1 MKEEF
6 FGALPDGRY
15 IYRYTLSSPDITLSV
30 ISFGAAIQSLSAFGV
45 EIVGGF
51 PDVSGYLSDDSHQGG
66 TIGRVANRIGG
77 AEFQMDGRVFR
88 LTKNDGDNCLHGG
101 SGFDRRVWRL
111 TDSGEDFVTLGYTS
125 PDGEEGFPGELE
137 VKVTFRLDKRA
148 VVISYEARPT
158 EKTPISLTNHAYFNL
173 DGFGSDILGH
183 RIQIFADRY
192 TEVDEALIP
201 TGERPSVKGTP
212 MDLGSPTTIGEV
224 IDEVGG
230 FDHSYFLSGELMTDR
245 FGTPTALAAVAD
257 NGRLALEVYT
267 DRPCLQ
273 FYSGNFLGQGPNI
286 NGVPQ
291 VRQGSFCLEAQIEP
305 NSVKRGEGI
314 FRRGEVYRQTTVYN
328 IRKI

>member
-1 MKEEF
+1 MKEEL
-6 FGALPDGRY
+6 FGVLPDGRE
-15 IYRYTLSSPDITLSV
+15 IYKYTLSSADISLSV

-51 PDVSGYLSDDSHQGG
+51 SDVFGYLSDDSHQGG

-77 AEFQMDGRVFR
+77 AEFEMDGRVYR
-88 LTKNDGDNCLHGG
+88 LPKNDGDNCLHGG

-111 TDSGEDFVTLGYTS
+111 IDSGENFVTLGYTS
-125 PDGEEGFPGELE
+125 PDGEEGFPGELS
-137 VKVTFRLDKRA
+137 VQVSFRIVDSA

-158 EKTPISLTNHAYFNL
+158 GKTPISLTNHAYFNL

-192 TEVDEALIP
+192 TATDEALIP
-201 TGERPSVKGTP
+201 TGERPEVRGTA
-212 MDLGSPTTIGEV
+212 MDLNSPTLIGEV

-230 FDHSYFLSGELMTDR
+230 FDHSYFLSGGSTTDR
-245 FGTPTALAAVAD
+245 FGATTALAAVAD
-257 NGRLALEVYT
+257 NGRLSLEVYT

-291 VRQGSFCLEAQIEP
+291 VKHGALCLEAQIEP
-305 NSVKRGEGI
+305 NSVKSGEGI
-314 FRRGEVYRQTTVYN
+314 FRDGEVYRQTTVYN